1 MPIHRHIKNVVHNYT
16 DAERKV
22 REATSNDPWGP
33 SSTLMAEIADKT
45 HNVMAFTEIMQMIWR
60 RLNDSKNWRHV
71 YKALVLLE
79 YITKTGSDK
88 VATQCRENIH
98 SIETLR
104 DFEFFEDGKDHGH
117 NVRAKARLLSAL
129 LRDEERLHEE
139 RTKALLA
146 RDRLMH
152 GGLGTTLSSGGSPS
166 RYPSQSRPS
175 LGHNYP
181 ESYYLEK
188 RSPTHSK
195 SPISRSTNELD
206 SVRPQSV
213 GEEQLQLQLAIA
225 ISKEEHDREERR
237 RRAEAAKEEAK
248 VQMVLEQSRREGQE
262 TFDNPPLIN
271 PVTTS
276 NASGSSST
284 AGGGLFSL
292 VDTSLS
298 AAPAHI
304 PDPWSTPAPSTSI
317 TPLAASGTSATV
329 LPIDDPWSTGGP
341 SDFPPVQNVVPAPK
355 QSSSAWPTE
364 PADVSASA
372 AVSAASSTN
381 SPFDLLADVSNGGG
395 GINVVANSNGFH
407 TSSTNGLP
415 SDDQSTKDSENRR
428 RTPADFLGEH
438 QRLVD
443 LDKLID
449 TNPAST
455 NPFAIGARS
464 TTPVNPFLVNQPA
477 KPSLNQLA
485 PPLALMSSQPTV
497 QQQQQQLA
505 NSAFIGGVRP
515 AFVPLANAAY
525 FPAQSAPWPMAVP
538 TSNVALPQNPNGLNP
553 FY

>member
-1 MPIHRHIKNVVHNYT
+1 MTESVSGEDGGGAMTV
-16 DAERKV
+16 AG
-22 REATSNDPWGP
+22 A
-33 SSTLMAEIADKT
+33 MAEA
-45 HNVMAFTEIMQMIWR
+45 
-60 RLNDSKNWRHV
+60 KNAL
-71 YKALVLLE
+71 KASAIRGGE
-79 YITKTGSDK
+79 
-88 VATQCRENIH
+88 
-98 SIETLR
+98 

-166 RYPSQSRPS
+166 RYPSQGRSS
-175 LGHNYP
+175 LSHNYP

-195 SPISRSTNELD
+195 SPISRSANELD

-248 VQMVLEQSRREGQE
+248 VQMALEQSRREGQE
-262 TFDNPPLIN
+262 TFDSPPLIT
-271 PVTTS
+271 PASMS
-276 NASGSSST
+276 NASGSASS
-284 AGGGLFSL
+284 AGGGLFNL

-304 PDPWSTPAPSTSI
+304 PDPWSTPAPSTNF
-317 TPLAASGTSATV
+317 PSA
-329 LPIDDPWSTGGP
+329 P
-341 SDFPPVQNVVPAPK
+341 NVVSASK

-364 PADVSASA
+364 PVNISASTSTA
-372 AVSAASSTN
+372 LPTISSAN
-381 SPFDLLADVSNGGG
+381 SPFDLLSDGTNRGGSSG
-395 GINVVANSNGFH
+395 VAVNSNGFH
-407 TSSTNGLP
+407 THETEKQTNG
-415 SDDQSTKDSENRR
+415 QSSEEQNARNAESHR

-443 LDKLID
+443 LDKLIEI
-449 TNPAST
+449 NPAST
-455 NPFAIGARS
+455 NPFATGARS

-485 PPLALMSSQPTV
+485 PPLALMGPQPTV
-497 QQQQQQLA
+497 QQP
-505 NSAFIGGVRP
+505 NPAFVGSVRP
-515 AFVPLANAAY
+515 AFVPLANPGY
-525 FPAQSAPWPMAVP
+525 FPTQSGPWPMAVP